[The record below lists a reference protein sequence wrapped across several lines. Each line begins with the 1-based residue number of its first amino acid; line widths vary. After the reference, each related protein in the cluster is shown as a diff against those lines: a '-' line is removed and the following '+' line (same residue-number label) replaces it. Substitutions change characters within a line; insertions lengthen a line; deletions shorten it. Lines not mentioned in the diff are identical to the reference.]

1 MTTKQQLRA
10 AGQAAATGAT
20 LAVILTPLFA
30 LGQVNGT
37 VYIDTASATSGA
49 ILSFCAGF
57 LASLCESLRAHNN

>member
-1 MTTKQQLRA
+1 MTIKQQLHA

-30 LGQVNGT
+30 LGQHGGT
-37 VYIDTASATSGA
+37 VYIDAGSAINGA

-57 LASLCESLRAHNN
+57 LASLYESLRARND

>member
-1 MTTKQQLRA
+1 MTIKQQLRA

-30 LGQVNGT
+30 LGQINGT
-37 VYIDTASATSGA
+37 VYIDTTSAINGA

-57 LASLCESLRAHNN
+57 LASFYESLRARNN